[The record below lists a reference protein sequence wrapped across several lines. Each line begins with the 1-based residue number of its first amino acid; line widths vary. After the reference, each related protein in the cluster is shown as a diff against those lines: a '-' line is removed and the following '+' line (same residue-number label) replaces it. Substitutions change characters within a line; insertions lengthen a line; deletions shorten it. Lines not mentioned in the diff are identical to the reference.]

1 MNKQESKYF
10 DTAHF
15 FDEALISLLNEK
27 DIDYISV
34 KEVCSV
40 AGFNRST
47 FYLHY
52 ESIYDLLNETLEYIN
67 NRFLDYFDGKNEDF
81 FLSLN
86 SCSKDDLMFI
96 KKEYLKPYL
105 SFIREN
111 KNVFLASFTHP
122 ETLDSNKKFES
133 LKKYLFTP
141 ILEKYE
147 VSDAMKKYMIDFYV
161 HGIAAIIKNWV
172 LNNCVDSDEDI
183 LNVIIGCVR
192 P

>member
-15 FDEALISLLNEK
+15 FDEALICLLNEK
-27 DIDYISV
+27 DIDYITV
-34 KEVCSV
+34 KEICHR

-67 NRFLDYFDGKNEDF
+67 NKFLDCFSVKNEDVF
-81 FLSLN
+81 SKLN
-86 SCSKDDLMFI
+86 SNNKDDLMFI

-105 SFIREN
+105 KFIRDN
-111 KNVFLASFTHP
+111 KKVFMASFSHP
-122 ETLDSNKKFES
+122 QTMASDKKYES
-133 LKKYLFTP
+133 LKKYIFLP
-141 ILEKYE
+141 ILEKYGVTE
-147 VSDAMKKYMIDFYV
+147 TTRQYILDFYI
-161 HGIAAIIKNWV
+161 HGIMSIIKLWV

-183 LNVIIGCVR
+183 INVIIKCVK